1 MSSCSFVLPSLPL
14 LLDVVDVQC
23 ASIISQE
30 KVSNFYNFPGKDQ
43 RFLKLPKRWTPFWQP
58 TSKGNLRSRAVKKS
72 AEWKCQH
79 KKPTQHPTLL
89 FWISYD
95 DSETTNIW
103 IQHTQKKTHS
113 SSPKNDSAVIESNT
127 PPNVWKDHNHLS
139 TKKPLSATAPL
150 IKNRSW
156 CIKSRLGSQ
165 RTLTWCK
172 RYWSVSYASDH
183 NIFLCSMPIIYE
195 ETLIH
200 FGSDISKIVAMLIF
214 GNVSYF
220 C

>member
-1 MSSCSFVLPSLPL
+1 MSNVLLYSPKKRS
-14 LLDVVDVQC
+14 
-23 ASIISQE
+23 AISKISQE
-30 KVSNFYNFPGKDQ
+30 KINDFYN
-43 RFLKLPKRWTPFWQP
+43 LPKDEHHFGNIKGKPAQQSREKERRVKVPAQETHA
-58 TSKGNLRSRAVKKS
+58 TSYS
-72 AEWKCQH
+72 AI
-79 KKPTQHPTLL
+79 LDFL
-89 FWISYD
+89 FD

-103 IQHTQKKTHS
+103 IQHTHKKHKAS
-113 SSPKNDSAVIESNT
+113 SAKSDSTIINSNT
-127 PPNVWKDHNHLS
+127 PPNLWKDHNHLS

-183 NIFLCSMPIIYE
+183 NIFLCSMLIINE